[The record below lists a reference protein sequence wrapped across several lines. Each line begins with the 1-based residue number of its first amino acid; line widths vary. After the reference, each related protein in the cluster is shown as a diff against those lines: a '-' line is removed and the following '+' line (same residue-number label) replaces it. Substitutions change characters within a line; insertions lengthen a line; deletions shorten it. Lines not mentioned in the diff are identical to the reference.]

1 MKRLGIFCFY
11 DKEGIVDSYIEYLLN
26 ELMTVLDKLIVVV
39 NGQVNEEGKHIFS
52 RYASDLIIRENKGF
66 DGGAYYDVIVNV
78 LGESIRA
85 WDELV
90 LCNDTF
96 FGPFVPMRSIFDRME
111 RKQLDFWGL
120 NLVEGKLTTH
130 IQSYFLVFGA
140 KLLQN
145 GHLTQYFRDNI
156 NPLTDD
162 ILEDWGKFEQGLS
175 LHLIEKK
182 FSYGAYCNTELC
194 SIFSSPDICLERYGL
209 PFLKKKAFSDRLS
222 KIESAINA
230 VRYVRHSTNYDFD
243 HISQCVQRVYG
254 LHIDQEEMLP
264 EYITPSLEEA
274 RYYVSCRFSRDE
286 LDAQIGGRDFYIYG
300 TGTVGRFFYYLH
312 LHKNKG
318 LKGFVVSDSEKIEK
332 PSVCGLPVFHY
343 GEIDKN
349 SLVVLG
355 VRKELTEYLKP
366 KLDKRTE
373 YIELWE

>member
-194 SIFSSPDICLERYGL
+194 HIYKSPDICLDRYGL
-209 PFLKKKAFSDRLS
+209 PILKRKIFSGAYNFQT
-222 KIESAINA
+222 AINA
-230 VRYVRHSTNYDFD
+230 VRYVRQSTDYDIT
-243 HISQCVQRVYG
+243 HILQCTQRLYG
-254 LHIDQEEMLP
+254 LCLDQEALL
-264 EYITPSLEEA
+264 EYIPPSLKKA
-274 RYYVSCRFSRDE
+274 AHLPSCRFFWDE
-286 LDAQIGGRDFYIYG
+286 LDAKVGGRDFYLYG
-300 TGTVGRFFYYLH
+300 AGVFGRIFYYIYLQ
-312 LHKNKG
+312 KNKG
-318 LKGFVVSDSEKIEK
+318 LKGFVISDSERIEE
-332 PSVCGLPVFHY
+332 PFVCGLPVFHY
-343 GEIDKN
+343 GEIDKD
-349 SLVVLG
+349 SLVILG
-355 VRKELTEYLKP
+355 VGKDLTKLIKAG
-366 KLDKRTE
+366 LDKKTE